1 MRKCKIGIV
10 GFGTVGSGI
19 YKILS
24 SEVDSHPIL
33 KEIEIAK
40 IAVKDLNKKRDIELD
55 NNLSKLVEKLKKS
68 EDPKRKY
75 EYILWLGKKLKEPDS
90 EILVEENKVKGCVS
104 EVFVKATIKAGK
116 LFWEGYSDALIT
128 KGLLAFLI
136 SGLNELTP
144 NEVVEID
151 KKFIEDTGLKASLTP
166 SRSNGFLNILLKMQ
180 SQANEFL

>member
-1 MRKCKIGIV
+1 MENQEK
-10 GFGTVGSGI
+10 
-19 YKILS
+19 Y
-24 SEVDSHPIL
+24 
-33 KEIEIAK
+33 
-40 IAVKDLNKKRDIELD
+40 

-75 EYILWLGKKLKEPDS
+75 EYILWLGKKLKEPDN

-104 EVFVKATIKAGK
+104 EVFVKANIKAGK

-136 SGLNELTP
+136 TGLNELTP